1 MEVFLLR
8 RFRFRYQ
15 NLLEVKEKYE
25 DIIKRKLNEAQ
36 IKFEEAKKQL
46 DILEDN
52 KKKYQESINLN
63 VKKGVDIGYLRMHDL
78 FLMNLKREI
87 RKQIEVIEVC
97 KDEVNKCRMEL
108 MKASKEKRI
117 FEKLKE
123 KERENFH
130 YIEKKEE
137 DSLIDQLV
145 TFKNYKSN

>member
-1 MEVFLLR
+1 MR